1 VIRLKIPTI
10 LRGAT
15 DDVSVLEVDAATVG
29 EALAAAIDRHPDL
42 AARLFDD
49 DGTLRRFINVFV
61 EGHPVR
67 ARPGYAGRAGAN
79 GLAPAGGGGR
89 LIVEVRGFEPLSLG
103 DRSGLLRA
111 QPAV

>member
-1 VIRLKIPTI
+1 VIRLKIPAI

-61 EGHPVR
+61 EEEDIRFGHDRDTPV
-67 ARPGYAGRAGAN
+67 APGQTVSLLPAV
-79 GLAPAGGGGR
+79 AGG
-89 LIVEVRGFEPLSLG
+89 
-103 DRSGLLRA
+103 
-111 QPAV
+111 